1 MVIKMKIET
10 ITINLMNHTMY
21 HAKSSGID
29 KMELEKKGFFS
40 AAIGF
45 IEEYCTKNGFDIINV
60 HSPSSNSRTYELIKR

>member
-1 MVIKMKIET
+1 MKVET

-40 AAIGF
+40 AALG
-45 IEEYCTKNGFDIINV
+45 
-60 HSPSSNSRTYELIKR
+60 

>member
-1 MVIKMKIET
+1 MKIET

-40 AAIGF
+40 AALGY
-45 IEEYCTKNGFDIINV
+45 IEEHCTKNGFDIVNV
-60 HSPSSNSRTYELIKR
+60 HGSNNRVYELIKR